1 MYDFRYGEPVA
12 RNFDYQDPVKDKIVR
27 ESNHKYGG
35 NPVKGKIRQPKTS
48 RYNHY
53 EYDYYSSAW
62 ERLLNK
68 TQKTQ
73 EFLTKG
79 DFARAKQRN
88 VESEISH
95 RIITPS
101 SISAQT
107 NFDEKFIQ
115 EITNQ
120 APVLKERPANMN
132 TKSTFKMAYTPLE
145 CSKPSMIVF

>member
-1 MYDFRYGEPVA
+1 M
-12 RNFDYQDPVKDKIVR
+12 
-27 ESNHKYGG
+27 
-35 NPVKGKIRQPKTS
+35 KGKAKQPKTS
-48 RYNHY
+48 RHNHF

-79 DFARAKQRN
+79 DYARAQQRN
-88 VESEISH
+88 LESEISH

-101 SISAQT
+101 SISAQS
-107 NFDEKFIQ
+107 NFDDKFIQ
-115 EITNQ
+115 EITKQN
-120 APVLKERPANMN
+120 PVLKERPANLN

-145 CSKPSMIVF
+145 CSKSSMCIVCNLYR